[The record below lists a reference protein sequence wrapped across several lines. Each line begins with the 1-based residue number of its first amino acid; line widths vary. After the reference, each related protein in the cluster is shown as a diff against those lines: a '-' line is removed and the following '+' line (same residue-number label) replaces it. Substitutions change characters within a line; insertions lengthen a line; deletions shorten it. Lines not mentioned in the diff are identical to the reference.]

1 MTGLTDLSDAWV
13 AAVLRASWQGSLAAL
28 VVWSVC
34 RLVPS
39 MPARFQSWLWRLV
52 VLKFAVTFLWSAPIG
67 VPLLPAPEPATV
79 ELTGWA
85 TADPVGA
92 ERDLVVRHEPPV
104 SVTPWRIAFLA
115 WSLVV
120 GWQAVRLLRACR
132 AAHRLR
138 RDCRP
143 SRNRELLDQ
152 LAAVGKSFGLGTLPP
167 VLETDGDGSPVLVGL
182 FRPAV
187 VFPTTTLNRL
197 SGAERAM
204 VLGHELAHARR
215 GDLIWGLVA
224 AGVRAVFF
232 FHPLVWLSERRLQAS
247 QEAAADELAV
257 LRQNHDPVGYAT
269 LLVSV
274 VGKLG
279 PGRSLPTMSVG
290 AAGSLQALKQRL
302 SAMRFVKPLSP
313 RVVAAYGLA
322 LAVVAV
328 VGVVPWVV
336 VPASASAQEKAEPKR
351 EAVDQKD
358 KNGFG
363 RFVSFKDGSLTIESN
378 AGALLVWNKIAETTK
393 TFKYDPETNGYKPV
407 EGSAAALNQVKA
419 GTYMMVGNARSYI
432 RIGARKDQVTGTF
445 VSFKDGRLLAIGT
458 NLPESFT
465 KKYGT
470 TLQYNKF
477 RDDVP
482 VHESVDGGEYKPI
495 GTANKVL
502 GSVKEGTVITVHGEG
517 DDNITLVQL
526 GVPKKK

>member
-1 MTGLTDLSDAWV
+1 MIGLADLSDAWA
-13 AAVLRASWQGSLAAL
+13 AAVCRASWQGGLAAV

-39 MPARFQSWLWRLV
+39 MPARFQAWLWRLV
-52 VLKFAVTFLWSAPIG
+52 VLKFAVAFVWSAPIG
-67 VPLLPAPEPATV
+67 VPLLAPLEPMPAESSVLLTPDRTV
-79 ELTGWA
+79 VGI
-85 TADPVGA
+85 DPVI
-92 ERDLVVRHEPPV
+92 RDGPSV
-104 SVTPWRIAFLA
+104 SVMPRVVVFLA
-115 WSLVV
+115 WSAVV
-120 GWQAVRLLRACR
+120 GWQAVRILSACR

-138 RDCRP
+138 RSCRPTEKPELLRQAAATGVEFDCR
-143 SRNRELLDQ
+143 
-152 LAAVGKSFGLGTLPP
+152 KPP
-167 VLETDGDGSPVLVGL
+167 AVLETDGDGSPMLIGFL
-182 FRPAV
+182 RPAV
-187 VFPTTTLNRL
+187 VFPTATLNRL
-197 SGAERAM
+197 DGLERAM
-204 VLGHELAHARR
+204 VIGHELAHLRR
-215 GDLIWGLVA
+215 GDLIWGLA
-224 AGVRAVFF
+224 AAVVRAVFF
-232 FHPLVWLSERRLQAS
+232 FHPLVWLSERRLRS
-247 QEAAADELAV
+247 TQEIAADELAS
-257 LRQNHDPVGYAT
+257 LRLNQAPAAYAA

-302 SAMRFVKPLSP
+302 SAMRFLKPLSH

-328 VGVVPWVV
+328 VGVVPWAV
-336 VPASASAQEKAEPKR
+336 VPASAQEKDKPEPK

-363 RFVSFKDGSLTIESN
+363 RFVSFKDGALTIESN
-378 AGALLVWNKIAETTK
+378 AGALIVWNKIAETTK
-393 TFKYDPETNGYKPV
+393 TFKYDPETNGYKQV
-407 EGSAAALNQVKA
+407 EGSAAALSQVKA

-432 RIGARKDQVTGTF
+432 RIGAGKDQVTGTF
-445 VSFKDGRLLAIGT
+445 VSFKDSRLLAIGT

-482 VHESVDGGEYKPI
+482 VHESVDGGEYKLI
-495 GTANKVL
+495 GTANKML